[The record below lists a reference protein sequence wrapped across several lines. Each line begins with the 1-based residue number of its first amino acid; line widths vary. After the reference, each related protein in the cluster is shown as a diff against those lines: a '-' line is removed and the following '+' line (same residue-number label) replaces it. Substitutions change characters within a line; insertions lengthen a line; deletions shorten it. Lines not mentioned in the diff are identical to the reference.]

1 MTDDRILYQSYKDKI
16 ISAQQAA
23 SFFEDKMVVGSSGF
37 TKAGDSKAVLPA
49 FAKRAEKESIG
60 ITLITGA
67 SLGLTTDTDLA
78 QNNALYK
85 RMPFQADAGLRN
97 KINEGDIY
105 FIDQHLS
112 ETAELL
118 ENKHLPQLDFAVIEA
133 TYIDEN
139 GNIIPTTSVGNS
151 ATFAKLANKIIIEI
165 NTSIPLKFKGIHDI
179 FIQENYPN
187 RKPINITASD
197 TRIGE
202 NFIIIDPEKVVGIV
216 FTELSD
222 SFAQLSQPDAKT
234 TAIAQ
239 HLVDFF
245 ENEIKEKRLTTSLM
259 PLQVGIGK
267 VANAV
272 MSGLAKGNFKNLT
285 MYSEVL
291 QDSTFELID
300 SGKMDFASASSITV
314 SEGCYKHLLDHFDDY
329 KDKIILRPQNIS
341 NSAEV
346 IRRLGI
352 IAINTAIEF
361 DIYGNVNSTHI
372 SGTKMMNGIGGSGDF
387 ARNAYLSIF
396 VSQSASKEFNAIS
409 HVLPMVSHVDHSEH
423 DVDIL
428 VTEQGLAD
436 LRGLAPRER
445 AKLIIEKCAH
455 PDYKEELTDYFNRA
469 SLHGGHTPHLL
480 EEAFSFH
487 TRFKNTSSMK
497 QNALVKSVY

>member
-1 MTDDRILYQSYKDKI
+1 MTENRILYQDYEAKI
-16 ISAQQAA
+16 ISATEAA
-23 SFFEDKMVVGSSGF
+23 NVIQDKMIVGSSGF

-49 FAKRAEKESIG
+49 FAKRAEMEEIG

-67 SLGLTTDTDLA
+67 SLGFTTDNDLA
-78 QNNALYK
+78 KNNALYR

-112 ETAELL
+112 ETSELL
-118 ENKHLPQLDFAVIEA
+118 ENKHLPQLDLAIIEA

-151 ATFAKLANKIIIEI
+151 ATFAKLASKIIIEI
-165 NTSIPLKFKGIHDI
+165 NTSIPLNFKGIHDI
-179 FIQENYPN
+179 TSHEAYPN
-187 RKPINITASD
+187 RKPVAITKPDS
-197 TRIGE
+197 RIGQD
-202 NFIIIDPEKVVGIV
+202 FIAIDREKVIGLVY
-216 FTELSD
+216 TNLSD
-222 SFAQLSQPDAKT
+222 SSAQVTAPDAKT
-234 TAIAQ
+234 SAIGQ
-239 HLVDFF
+239 HLVAFF
-245 ENEIKEKRLTTSLM
+245 ESEIEAGRMTPSLM

-272 MSGLAKGNFKNLT
+272 MSGLAKGNFSNLT

-300 SGKMDFASASSITV
+300 SGKMSFASASSITV
-314 SEGCYKHLLDHFDDY
+314 SEGCYKHLLDNFEQY

-341 NSAEV
+341 NSPEV
-346 IRRLGI
+346 IRRLGLI
-352 IAINTAIEF
+352 TINTAIEF

-396 VSQSASKEFNAIS
+396 VTQSASKEFNAIS
-409 HVLPMVSHVDHSEH
+409 HVLPMVSHVDHTEH

-445 AKLIIEKCAH
+445 AKLIIEKCAY
-455 PDYKEELTDYFNRA
+455 PEYKEALTDYFNRA
-469 SLHGGHTPHLL
+469 CIRGGHTPHLL

-487 TRFKNTSSMK
+487 TSYNETGTMK
-497 QNALVKSVY
+497 QNCLVDLY